1 MLIQFIELQNFRKL
15 KSCRIDFDKKETVF
29 VGSNNSGKTSAMDAL
44 IMFLKTHDLTTREF
58 TLSNWLS
65 INEIG
70 TKWLETEVGKLPD
83 LTLER
88 WLPFVPQLDVWLNV
102 TDQEYH
108 YVSQLIPTLGWQ
120 GGLLGV
126 RFSFQPKSVEALYK
140 EYISAH
146 QSAVKI
152 SASSKK
158 TSGQKLSLW
167 PKSLWDF
174 LERRLKNHFNI
185 ECYLLDANK
194 LMEPIDGLARP
205 QATSTKQLPITGDP
219 FKGLIKIDIINAQ
232 RGFTDPNSG
241 GADAPKAA
249 ANLSGQLREYY
260 VKHLN
265 PIELPEVE
273 DVEALEAIEDA
284 RSSFDDK
291 LKKSFEPS
299 LKELEELNYPGFGG
313 NPSIRIASKVSA
325 IDGLNHESAVTFEL
339 FQSADKSKSFP
350 LSLPEKYNGLGY
362 QNLISMVFKLI
373 RFRDEWL
380 QVGKVALASSLTLQ
394 EVEFQPLH
402 LVLVEEP
409 EAHLHAQ
416 VQQVFIRKA
425 YDVLRRSDLLNKH
438 KHFSTQL
445 VVSTHSN
452 HIAHEIQF
460 TSLRYFKRKP
470 AANKNDV
477 PFSTVV
483 NLSKTFGTET
493 ETTKFAVR
501 YLKTTHCDLFF
512 ADAVIL
518 LEGPAEKMLVP
529 YFIRNH
535 YPELDVCYISLL
547 EIGGSHAHTLQPL
560 LEDLGII
567 TLIITDL
574 DSIDPATGKAEI
586 PIMGKGLVTGNTT
599 IKKWLPKLPDID
611 SLVKANE
618 AVKLSS
624 NFPVRVAYQQAIN
637 IKVNNNNNEVVP
649 YTFEIALALENLNIF
664 KTIAGTGLIAKF
676 KDATN
681 LPTITEANKAMF
693 EALKNGKKAEF
704 ALELLFREE
713 PKKLATPTYIAQGL
727 DWLKTQLATRPK
739 TIA

>member
-58 TLSNWLS
+58 TLSNWVS

-70 TKWLETEVGKLPD
+70 RKWLETEAGKLPD
-83 LTLER
+83 FSVES

-126 RFSFQPKSVEALYK
+126 RFSFQPNSVEALYK
-140 EYISAH
+140 EFTTAH
-146 QSAVKI
+146 QSAIKI
-152 SASSKK
+152 SAASKK
-158 TSGQKLSLW
+158 TSDQKLVLW

-174 LERRLKNHFNI
+174 LERRLKTYFSI
-185 ECYLLDANK
+185 DCYLLDGNK
-194 LMEPIDGLARP
+194 LMDPVGGIAKP
-205 QATSTKQLPITGDP
+205 QATSTKQPPITGDP

-232 RGFTDPNSG
+232 RGFSDPNSG
-241 GADAPKAA
+241 TAEAPKAA

-291 LKKSFEPS
+291 LKKSFQPS
-299 LKELEELNYPGFGG
+299 LKELEDLNYPGFGG
-313 NPSIRIASKVSA
+313 NPTIRIASKVSA
-325 IDGLNHESAVTFEL
+325 IDGLNHDSAVTFEL
-339 FQSADKSKSFP
+339 FQSDDKSKSFP

-380 QVGKVALASSLTLQ
+380 QVGKVALASALTLQ
-394 EVEFQPLH
+394 EAEFQPLH

-460 TSLRYFKRKP
+460 TSLRYFKRRP
-470 AANKNDV
+470 AAKRTDV

-483 NLSKTFGTET
+483 NLSQTFGTET

-529 YFIRNH
+529 YFIRH
-535 YPELDVCYISLL
+535 YYPELDVCYISLL

-567 TLIITDL
+567 TLVITDL
-574 DSIDPATGKAEI
+574 DSIDPKTGKSEMPEI
-586 PIMGKGLVTGNTT
+586 GKGLITGNSTL
-599 IKKWLPKLPDID
+599 KKWLPKLSDID
-611 SLVKANE
+611 SLAKGTE
-618 AVKLSS
+618 AAKISGD
-624 NFPVRVAYQQAIN
+624 FPLRVAYQQTVN
-637 IKVNNNNNEVVP
+637 IKINDKDNEVVP

-664 KTIAGTGLIAKF
+664 KTIAGNGLIAKF
-676 KDATN
+676 QNASN
-681 LPTITEANKAMF
+681 LPTIAEANKAMF
-693 EALKNGKKAEF
+693 EALKSGKKAEF
-704 ALELLFREE
+704 ALELLFRED
-713 PKKLATPTYIAQGL
+713 PKKLAVPTYIAQGL
-727 DWLKTQLATRPK
+727 DWLKTQLVTRPK